1 MSKSK
6 KMKGAIA
13 ILDRLGTK
21 GIWQR
26 ENPEDIILKWDYVM
40 KIYDS
45 AYKVIAEK
53 RKYKPKIFTFS
64 DTVILIFESDD
75 IKRDLEYIGMD
86 LANFLVVSLLHGMFF
101 RGCISI
107 GEFYVGDNIV
117 IGKPIDEAAEYH
129 AMSQWIGVSV
139 APSLYNIL
147 YKMKEEEWTD
157 MGSVKPFI
165 KYKIPLK
172 SGIESGYAVNF
183 PACFLSIGNLMAE
196 ATKVT
201 LPNSLEEFFGNELE
215 KATGVDVSFKIRN
228 TIDFVQYSQ
237 GLISNE
243 S

>member
-1 MSKSK
+1 
-6 KMKGAIA
+6 MKGVIA

-26 ENPEDIILKWDYVM
+26 ENPEDIISKWNFVM

-45 AYKVIAEK
+45 AYKVIAEQ

-64 DTVILIFESDD
+64 DTVILVFESDN
-75 IKRDLEYIGMD
+75 IKRDLEDIGMD

-101 RGCISI
+101 RGCVSA

-117 IGKPIDEAAEYH
+117 IGKPVDEAAEYH
-129 AMSQWIGVSV
+129 TMSQWIGVSV
-139 APSLYNIL
+139 SPSLFNIL
-147 YKMKEEEWTD
+147 YKMKEEEWTK
-157 MGSVKPFI
+157 MGPLKPFI

-183 PACFLSIGNLMAE
+183 PACFSSIGKSIAE
-196 ATKVT
+196 ACKVT
-201 LPNSLEEFFGNELE
+201 LPNSLEEFFEQELE
-215 KATGVDVSFKIRN
+215 NVTGIDVSLKIRN
-228 TIDFVQYSQ
+228 TINFIQYSQ
-237 GLISNE
+237 KLISHE